1 MLQIVVWGLAGV
13 LAAISTLPVFIVR
26 SGGAASG
33 GRGWAIIV
41 LACGVGFAIFLFYAS
56 AEQAGA
62 FSGSAYDVTP
72 ISPSELNN
80 PFTTP

>member
-1 MLQIVVWGLAGV
+1 MLQIVVWSLAGLLV
-13 LAAISTLPVFIVR
+13 IISTLPMFIVR
-26 SGGAASG
+26 SGGAAA
-33 GRGWAIIV
+33 GRGWAITV
-41 LACGVGFAIFLFYAS
+41 LACGIGFALFLFYAS

-62 FSGSAYDVTP
+62 FSRSTYDVAP